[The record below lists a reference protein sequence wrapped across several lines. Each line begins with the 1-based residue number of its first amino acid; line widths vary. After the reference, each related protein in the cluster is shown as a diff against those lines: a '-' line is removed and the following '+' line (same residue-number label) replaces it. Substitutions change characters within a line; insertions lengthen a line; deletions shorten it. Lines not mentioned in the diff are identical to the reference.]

1 MKCLDDTSFLSE
13 RRRKLVFKTAFKP
26 KLHLVEPAGFWSFR
40 EAGAGATSSVQ
51 RLLGHRAVCSPQPT
65 PQGVFQ
71 DPAASGTVWD
81 AVAPTKLPFVRACS
95 VAELCLTLCK
105 SMDYRPPGSSVHVI
119 SQARMLEWVAI
130 SFSRGSSQPR
140 DWINIS

>member
-1 MKCLDDTSFLSE
+1 MAVLTNDHKLCGLKEQKFTLSSGGQKVEIKGSAGPHCL
-13 RRRKLVFKTAFKP
+13 
-26 KLHLVEPAGFWSFR
+26 
-40 EAGAGATSSVQ
+40 Q

-71 DPAASGTVWD
+71 DPVASGTVWD

-95 VAELCLTLCK
+95 VAELCLTLCEP
-105 SMDYRPPGSSVHVI
+105 MDYRPPGSSVHVV

-140 DWINIS
+140 DWINICIGRRILYP